1 MKITEALKKFRKE
14 RGLSQKDIA
23 DVLDM
28 TPQNVY
34 RLEKVDSAIS
44 AEAIVK
50 IAKKF
55 NVSTD
60 YILGMTNNPVR
71 SDIIDK
77 IVELINGEKKVP
89 LKASS

>member
-1 MKITEALKKFRKE
+1 MKVTEALKKFRKE

-23 DVLDM
+23 DVLDT

-77 IVELINGEKKVP
+77 IVELINGEKKAT